1 MHPHI
6 IALPTGEAIAA
17 STIVAVRKGDRTTT
31 SPGTEYAK
39 EIPDRVII
47 DYRIAQGRDGWAN
60 TVILYT
66 DTPEERDT
74 LAASIIEQWKSAT
87 P

>member
-1 MHPHI
+1 MNPHI
-6 IALPTGEAIAA
+6 ITLPTGEAIAA
-17 STIVAVRKGDRTTT
+17 SAIVAVRKADKETLF
-31 SPGTEYAK
+31 PGTASATTLA
-39 EIPDRVII
+39 DRVII
-47 DYRIAQGRDGWAN
+47 DFGTSRLLS
-60 TVILYT
+60 TVVYT